1 MTKLIPTPGQTV
13 GPFYGYA
20 LPFNKDNE
28 LLAPG
33 SAGSIRLQGTVYDG
47 AGEAIPD
54 AILEIWQPDSEGNVV
69 QRTGSL
75 VRDGYTFTGW
85 GRAAVGNTGVYTFTT
100 VNPGPTS
107 PVAGKPGAAPFIS
120 VAVFARGLMNRL
132 FTRIYLP
139 ENEEALAADPLLSS
153 LDLERRK
160 TLIARRDADG
170 GLTWDLRL
178 QGGNETVFLDFE
190 REGDGVPAGGTVP
203 TGGTGK

>member
-1 MTKLIPTPGQTV
+1 MSKLIPTPGQTV

-54 AILEIWQPDSEGNVV
+54 AILEIWQPDSEGNVI

-85 GRAAVGNTGVYTFTT
+85 GRAAVGNSGVFTFTT

-107 PVAGKPGAAPFIS
+107 PGGAPFIS

-153 LDLERRK
+153 LDPERRK
-160 TLIARRDADG
+160 TLVARRAADG

-190 REGDGVPAGGTVP
+190 RFEGASQ
-203 TGGTGK
+203 

>member
-1 MTKLIPTPGQTV
+1 MNRPIMTNPSKLIPTPGQTV

-20 LPFNKDNE
+20 LPYAKDRE

-33 SAGSIRLQGTVYDG
+33 SPGSIRLQGTVYDG
-47 AGEAIPD
+47 AGHPIPD
-54 AILEIWQPDSEGNVV
+54 AILEIWQPDADGRIPH
-69 QRTGSL
+69 RTGSL
-75 VRDGYTFTGW
+75 VRDGYTFTGF
-85 GRAAVGNTGVYTFTT
+85 GRSSVGNTGVYTFTT
-100 VNPGPTS
+100 VNPGPTE
-107 PVAGKPGAAPFIS
+107 VGAAPFIA

-153 LDLERRK
+153 LDPERRK

-178 QGGNETVFLDFE
+178 QGENETVFLDFE
-190 REGDGVPAGGTVP
+190 GAGR
-203 TGGTGK
+203 

>member
-1 MTKLIPTPGQTV
+1 MSKLKPTPGQTV
-13 GPFYGYA
+13 GPFFGYA
-20 LPFNKDNE
+20 LPFDKDNE

-47 AGEAIPD
+47 AGEPIPD

-85 GRAAVGNTGVYTFTT
+85 GRAAVGNTGVFTFTT
-100 VNPGPTS
+100 VNPGPTE
-107 PVAGKPGAAPFIS
+107 PVPGKPAAAPFIS

-153 LDLERRK
+153 LDPERRS
-160 TLIARRDADG
+160 TLIARRDSDG

-178 QGGNETVFLDFE
+178 QGENETVFLDFE
-190 REGDGVPAGGTVP
+190 PNEGAFQ
-203 TGGTGK
+203 